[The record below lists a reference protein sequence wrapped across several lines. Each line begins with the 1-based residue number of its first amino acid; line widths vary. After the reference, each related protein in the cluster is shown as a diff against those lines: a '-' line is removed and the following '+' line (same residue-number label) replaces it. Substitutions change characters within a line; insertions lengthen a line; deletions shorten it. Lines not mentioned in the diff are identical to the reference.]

1 MFRSF
6 FSGVIPLAFFAIV
19 SDMLMPEGTL
29 KKYMSLTFGFM
40 MMCTL
45 IAPVKSFIN
54 TTPFEFSFDAE
65 MSNEE
70 ITAKSDA
77 YVLKLHEENIR
88 EYIRQI
94 IGENAEVFIDLYSD
108 GQVREVIIYTDTNNP
123 LLLSQLKQTLGCDNI
138 RFSKRNKY
146 DT

>member
-1 MFRSF
+1 MFKSF
-6 FSGVIPLAFFAIV
+6 FSGVISLAFFAIV

-45 IAPVKSFIN
+45 IAPVKSLIN
-54 TTPFEFSFDAE
+54 TAPFEFSFDAE
-65 MSNEE
+65 ISNEE
-70 ITAKSDA
+70 IRAKSDA
-77 YVLKLHEENIR
+77 YVLKLHEDNIR

-94 IGENAEVFIDLYSD
+94 MGENAEVFIDLYSD

-138 RFSKRNKY
+138 RFSKRNKD